1 MLRTRDDK
9 ATHGQIRRHN
19 RELLLRAVYNG
30 AADNRAALA
39 HETGLAKPTV
49 SELIGE
55 LLDDG
60 LLIEEGHGPSTEG
73 GGKRPRLLKFVP
85 DARHVIGISLSE
97 ERVFG
102 ALAILD
108 GRVVAQHYVDLSEAP
123 DDTVV
128 VDALLDA
135 ISGLMAQLDAPL
147 LCIGIGTPGVVDSR
161 EGVVSYIADW
171 GWRNVPLAKLVGMR
185 FGVPVYV
192 ASRTELAAMGQYVFG
207 PVNGADSL
215 ATVLVGRGVGVG
227 LVINSMPYH
236 GGGDIGHL
244 RVAAFSGEDRLS
256 GEVGSLES
264 FLGWQAVK
272 RRVSALRRQYPGT
285 LLPAEGA
292 PLSYLNLRY
301 AAANADPL
309 ALALQDELSRS
320 LAQVFAWIIGLLRPD
335 HISLAGPIAN
345 FGQPILDQAVYYT
358 QQYMLPDLVWRV
370 TFSLTES
377 ESSSLVAV
385 GAVAQGLRR
394 ELGLV

>member
-1 MLRTRDDK
+1 MVRTRDDK
-9 ATHGQIRRHN
+9 ATHGQIRQHN

-30 AADNRAALA
+30 VADNRAALA

-55 LLDDG
+55 LIDDG
-60 LLIEEGHGPSTEG
+60 LLVEEGHGPSTEG

-85 DARHVIGISLSE
+85 DARHIIGISLSE

-108 GRVVAQHYVDLSEAP
+108 GRVIAQHYVDLSEAP
-123 DDTVV
+123 DGPVV
-128 VDALLDA
+128 VDALVDV
-135 ISGLMAQLDAPL
+135 INGLMAQLDAPL

-161 EGVVSYIADW
+161 AGVVSYIADW
-171 GWRNVPLAKLVGMR
+171 GWRNVPLAQLIGAR
-185 FGVPVYV
+185 FEVPVYV

-227 LVINSMPYH
+227 LVINSAPYH

-244 RVAAFSGEDRLS
+244 RVAAFSEPDCF
-256 GEVGSLES
+256 GSEAGRLES

-272 RRVSALRRQYPGT
+272 RRVHALRAEFPNSILPG
-285 LLPAEGA
+285 ENE

-301 AAANADPL
+301 AAANDDPV
-309 ALALQDELSRS
+309 ALILQDELSRH

-345 FGQPILDQAVYYT
+345 FGQPVLDQAVHYT
-358 QQYMLPDLVWRV
+358 EQFVLPDLVQRV

-377 ESSSLVAV
+377 ESSSLVAC

>member
-1 MLRTRDDK
+1 MGTRRDDK

-39 HETGLAKPTV
+39 QETGLAKPTV

-55 LLDDG
+55 LIDNG

-85 DARHVIGISLSE
+85 TARHIIGISLSE
-97 ERVFG
+97 ERIFG

-108 GRVVAQHYVDLSEAP
+108 GRIVAQHYVDLSEAP
-123 DDTVV
+123 GDTVV
-128 VDALLDA
+128 VDALLDV
-135 ISGLMAQLDAPL
+135 INGLMAQLDAPL

-161 EGVVSYIADW
+161 AGVVSYIADW
-171 GWRNVPLAKLVGMR
+171 GWRNVPLARLIGMR
-185 FGVPVYV
+185 FNVPIYV

-207 PVNGADSL
+207 PVNDADSL
-215 ATVLVGRGVGVG
+215 ATVLVGRGIGVG
-227 LVINSMPYH
+227 LVINGAPYH
-236 GGGDIGHL
+236 GSGDIGHL
-244 RVAAFSGEDRLS
+244 RAAGFSDGGDS
-256 GEVGSLES
+256 SDNDLEAY
-264 FLGWQAVK
+264 LGWQAVK
-272 RRVSALRRQYPGT
+272 RRVYAMRRQFPGSI
-285 LLPAEGA
+285 LPGEDE
-292 PLSYLNLRY
+292 PLSYLHLRY
-301 AAANADPL
+301 AATNGDPA
-309 ALALQDELSRS
+309 ALALQDEISRS

-345 FGQPILDQAVYYT
+345 FGEPLLAQAVQYT
-358 QQYMLPDLVWRV
+358 RRYVLADLVERV
-370 TFSLTES
+370 TFSLAES